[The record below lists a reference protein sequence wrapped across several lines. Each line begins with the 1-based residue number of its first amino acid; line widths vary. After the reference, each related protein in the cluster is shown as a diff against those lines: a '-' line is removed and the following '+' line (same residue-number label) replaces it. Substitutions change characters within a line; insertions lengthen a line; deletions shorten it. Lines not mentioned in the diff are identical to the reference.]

1 MRAALAIVAVCG
13 LSACLEPALPRLD
26 PEATGVVDA
35 GPFRCTPMTCT
46 GCCRNNI
53 CRGGNEDEA
62 CGYDGRLCQEC
73 PSDAVCVAPGTCVG
87 RPRDG
92 GARGTP
98 VNPDAGLSHPFKDE
112 PIPPL
117 QRCIWVFGVP
127 ICS

>member
-1 MRAALAIVAVCG
+1 MRPAVASLALW
-13 LSACLEPALPRLD
+13 CLAGCVEPALPTLD
-26 PEATGVVDA
+26 PEAMGAVDA
-35 GPFRCTPMTCT
+35 GPYRCSPMNCT

-73 PSDAVCVAPGTCVG
+73 PSEAMCVAPGTCVG
-87 RPRDG
+87 RPND
-92 GARGTP
+92 AGTKPAP
-98 VNPDAGLSHPFKDE
+98 VNADAGLTNPFKDE

-117 QRCIWVFGVP
+117 QRCVWVFGVP

>member
-1 MRAALAIVAVCG
+1 MRRWLASLALC
-13 LSACLEPALPRLD
+13 LTACLEPGLPLVMGGAGD
-26 PEATGVVDA
+26 VDA
-35 GPFRCTPMTCT
+35 GPWRCSPMTCT

-73 PSDAVCVAPGTCVG
+73 PSDTMCVAPGTCVG

-92 GARGTP
+92 GGTP
-98 VNPDAGLSHPFKDE
+98 GSGGADGGPINPYKDE

-117 QRCIWVFGVP
+117 KRCTWIFGVP